1 MRWFIGPLS
10 SFFLQLTHLAPSEQW
25 ELHCTAA
32 TDSTFSVCLGPAE
45 RRAFEAQLLEDG
57 GASVIEALSK
67 IDVLKAKT
75 GNAAVRYSV
84 CFSLFFGRSFAFDID
99 LSPYGL

>member
-1 MRWFIGPLS
+1 M
-10 SFFLQLTHLAPSEQW
+10 APSEQW
-25 ELHCTAA
+25 ELHCTAV

-45 RRAFEAQLLEDG
+45 RRAFEARLLADG

-75 GNAAVRYSV
+75 GNRAV
-84 CFSLFFGRSFAFDID
+84 
-99 LSPYGL
+99 